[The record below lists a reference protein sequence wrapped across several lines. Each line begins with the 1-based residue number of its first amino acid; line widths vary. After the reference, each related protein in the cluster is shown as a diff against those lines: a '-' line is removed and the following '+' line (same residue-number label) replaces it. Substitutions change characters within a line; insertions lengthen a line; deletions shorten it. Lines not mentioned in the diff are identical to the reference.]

1 MLSSNIQSLVRG
13 VVCRMAYNK
22 KIKSLTSFAGTHTCG
37 AASPLFPTCLR
48 PFFKVICQRNTDII
62 WFKKLKSPHVPL
74 GIPIEDGLAIL
85 KKIGSPVFFE
95 SEEERQ
101 YKISNAAYNVAIY
114 ETNGI
119 VSSAWY
125 DDPIGRS
132 WNLGRQK
139 KVNLYLSRYDNIRN
153 WEARLNNGYIQFY
166 INDKLGLSMSYGLH
180 KDVIRFNKQGI

>member
-1 MLSSNIQSLVRG
+1 M
-13 VVCRMAYNK
+13 
-22 KIKSLTSFAGTHTCG
+22 
-37 AASPLFPTCLR
+37 
-48 PFFKVICQRNTDII
+48 
-62 WFKKLKSPHVPL
+62 PL

-101 YKISNAAYNVAIY
+101 YKFSNAAYNVAIY
-114 ETNGI
+114 ETDGI

-139 KVNLYLSRYDNIRN
+139 KVNLYLSRYDNISN

-166 INDKLGLSMSYGLH
+166 FNDTLGLSMSYGLH

>member
-1 MLSSNIQSLVRG
+1 MWG
-13 VVCRMAYNK
+13 
-22 KIKSLTSFAGTHTCG
+22 
-37 AASPLFPTCLR
+37 
-48 PFFKVICQRNTDII
+48 VICQRNTDII

-85 KKIGSPVFFE
+85 KKIGSPAFFE
-95 SEEERQ
+95 SEGERQ
-101 YKISNAAYNVAIY
+101 YKVSNSAYNVAIY

-139 KVNLYLSRYDNIRN
+139 KVILYLLATTISVT
-153 WEARLNNGYIQFY
+153 G
-166 INDKLGLSMSYGLH
+166 KLGSIMDIFSSILT
-180 KDVIRFNKQGI
+180 IRLD

>member
-1 MLSSNIQSLVRG
+1 
-13 VVCRMAYNK
+13 MAYNK

>member
-1 MLSSNIQSLVRG
+1 MGLRVLTTQSTH
-13 VVCRMAYNK
+13 
-22 KIKSLTSFAGTHTCG
+22 SLRSLGRIHAGR
-37 AASPLFPTCLR
+37 LR
-48 PFFKVICQRNTDII
+48 HYAPHACARYWKVICQRNTDII

-101 YKISNAAYNVAIY
+101 YKVSNAAYNVAIY

-132 WNLGRQK
+132 WNLGRKK
-139 KVNLYLSRYDNIRN
+139 KVNLYLSRYDNISN

-166 INDKLGLSMSYGLH
+166 FNDTLGLSMSYGLH

>member
-1 MLSSNIQSLVRG
+1 VGCSLR
-13 VVCRMAYNK
+13 
-22 KIKSLTSFAGTHTCG
+22 SDF
-37 AASPLFPTCLR
+37 SPHACAPYL
-48 PFFKVICQRNTDII
+48 KVICQRNTDII

-101 YKISNAAYNVAIY
+101 YKVSNAAYNVAIY
-114 ETNGI
+114 ETDGI
-119 VSSAWY
+119 VSSSWY

-139 KVNLYLSRYDNIRN
+139 KVNLYLSRYDNISN

-166 INDKLGLSMSYGLH
+166 FNDTLGLSMSYGLH